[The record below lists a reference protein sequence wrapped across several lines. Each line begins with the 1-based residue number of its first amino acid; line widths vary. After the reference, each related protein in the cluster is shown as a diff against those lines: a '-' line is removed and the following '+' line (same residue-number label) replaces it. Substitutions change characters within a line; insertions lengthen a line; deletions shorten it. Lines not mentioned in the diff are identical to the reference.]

1 MILPLTNNPSESFNF
16 NINDVV
22 YKFKQKWNTLGFWTL
37 DILDTD
43 GNPLVYAVKI
53 VTRENLLNMYPNIPF
68 DLRSKRDNDPTRD
81 NLAEFELQILAK

>member
-16 NINDVV
+16 NINDVI

-37 DILDTD
+37 DVFDTD
-43 GNPLVYAVKI
+43 GNPLIYAVKI
-53 VTRENLLNMYPNIPF
+53 VAQENLLNMHPNIPF
-68 DLRSKRDNDPTRD
+68 DLKSEKENDPTRD